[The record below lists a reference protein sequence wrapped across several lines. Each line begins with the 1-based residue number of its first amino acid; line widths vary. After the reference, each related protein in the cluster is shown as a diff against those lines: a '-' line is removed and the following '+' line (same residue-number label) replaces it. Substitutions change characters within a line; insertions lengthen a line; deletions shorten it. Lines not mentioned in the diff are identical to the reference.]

1 MMSVRA
7 LNVNFLH
14 KFSPVVNARK
24 VENARVST
32 VPRATLLSRAS
43 DYIVNKVERQSKLRV
58 SKLMAKEKPQSPVF
72 KPGIEE

>member
-14 KFSPVVNARK
+14 KYTPGTNARK
-24 VENARVST
+24 VDDARVSAIT
-32 VPRATLLSRAS
+32 RKTLLSRAS

-58 SKLMAKEKPQSPVF
+58 SR
-72 KPGIEE
+72 I